1 MHTVQ
6 YNLESK
12 TPHKTFCQ
20 TLTRSLENN
29 FALAC
34 IEMHQIGHS
43 KDVMFVTNIVSSN
56 SIMQTRALQFVL
68 CDGVNEP
75 RDAEA
80 LERIVENCAST
91 MLLCQI
97 QDTMDL
103 DSCQASVMLHT
114 AVRLL
119 DSLDVYMRVAGVV
132 RNCVICVNRVMCHPA
147 DGLHLTIDKI
157 PADCWF
163 TIRCY
168 LSVSDVL

>member
-12 TPHKTFCQ
+12 TPRKTFCQ

-34 IEMHQIGHS
+34 IKMHQIGHS

-56 SIMQTRALQFVL
+56 SIMQTRALPFVL
-68 CDGVNEP
+68 CDGVNEQ

-80 LERIVENCAST
+80 LEHIVENGAST

-103 DSCQASVMLHT
+103 DSSQASVMLHT

-132 RNCVICVNRVMCHPA
+132 RNRVMCDPA

-168 LSVSDVL
+168 LSISDVVL